1 MSVKSTVPTIRS
13 ETHGNVPK
21 VLHSIEV
28 KVKEATS
35 KGYSVARGGAGCSQL
50 SAAEQQNKKRESWG
64 RYGKYV
70 RHIMQS
76 RDICADLRGTDS
88 ICRMVSQKTVLYS
101 NPQVDSER
109 VFPASGMVG

>member
-35 KGYSVARGGAGCSQL
+35 KGYSVARGGG
-50 SAAEQQNKKRESWG
+50 
-64 RYGKYV
+64 
-70 RHIMQS
+70 MQS
-76 RDICADLRGTDS
+76 TYNSRTAK
-88 ICRMVSQKTVLYS
+88 Q
-101 NPQVDSER
+101 EEEE
-109 VFPASGMVG
+109 SG